1 MSPFGWGFMS
11 TAGCDLEGFPS
22 ARAAGAEEEM
32 LGLYHSNADAIERF
46 SLDMSCENQ
55 DGMAVDIL

>member
-1 MSPFGWGFMS
+1 MS